1 MKGVSDMKNLI
12 NILKL
17 VLYYIL
23 GYLVFTFII
32 FLVELI
38 LLNILSSG
46 VNNFGELYLK
56 SINGNLLAYTITYL
70 VIFIFNLLYNFIS
83 IKRLNA
89 KENNNYSFDFNI
101 NNCCSTVWRT

>member
-32 FLVELI
+32 FLVEVI

-89 KENNNYSFDFNI
+89 KLNKI
-101 NNCCSTVWRT
+101 KKG